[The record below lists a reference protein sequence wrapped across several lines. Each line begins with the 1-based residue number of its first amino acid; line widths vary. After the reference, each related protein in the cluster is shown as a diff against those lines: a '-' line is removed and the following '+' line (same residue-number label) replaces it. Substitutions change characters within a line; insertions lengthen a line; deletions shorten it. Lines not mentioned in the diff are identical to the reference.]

1 MKSTDDN
8 YKDYEY
14 VFDLYLSAFSKRMDV
29 TLPENSFCRLHA
41 IYVR

>member
-8 YKDYEY
+8 YKDSEY

-29 TLPENSFCRLHA
+29 ILPENFFCRLDA
-41 IYVR
+41 KYVR